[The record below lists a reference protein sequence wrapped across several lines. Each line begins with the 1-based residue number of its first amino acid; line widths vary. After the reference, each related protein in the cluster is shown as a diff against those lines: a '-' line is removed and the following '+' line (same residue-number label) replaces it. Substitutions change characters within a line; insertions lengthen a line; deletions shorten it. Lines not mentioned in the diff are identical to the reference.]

1 MFASI
6 QVVAMTHLTAC
17 GARGQRCY
25 RGLRVL
31 FFGECL
37 FHGFEEK
44 DVTANQW
51 LPINSLSDTRAN
63 DGR

>member
-1 MFASI
+1 
-6 QVVAMTHLTAC
+6 MTHLTAC